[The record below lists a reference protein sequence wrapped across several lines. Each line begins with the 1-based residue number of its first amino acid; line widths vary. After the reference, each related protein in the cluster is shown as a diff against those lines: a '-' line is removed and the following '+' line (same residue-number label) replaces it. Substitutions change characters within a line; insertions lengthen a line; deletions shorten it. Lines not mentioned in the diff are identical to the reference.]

1 MREDWVECTFE
12 ELTESLKRGPF
23 GGDLKKAYFV
33 PKGHAVYEQQH
44 AIGNNFSNIRYFIDD
59 ERYKLLHACNVGPGD
74 YIVSCSGTMG
84 KIARL
89 PKNSPKGV
97 INQALLRIRINEKII
112 DHNYFLEFFR
122 SSIFQKKILKDSRG
136 SGMQNMA
143 GIREIK
149 PIVIEIPP
157 KPEQRAIV
165 AKIEELFSDLDKGVS
180 DLKKAQNQ
188 LKIYRQAVLK
198 KAFEGELTKEWR
210 EQQTDLP
217 TAPELLVQIKEERQ
231 KHYEQQLE
239 NWKKALKAWEENGKE
254 AKKPSKPKKIKPVEA
269 WTEDEEKSL
278 FKIAHEWKWIRL
290 VETVFDT
297 NDDIVDGPFGSN
309 LKNSDFSEDG
319 TVPVI
324 GISNIDE
331 GFKNKIRYVTQEKF
345 LTISRSAVYPGN
357 IIVAKIGSS
366 YGKTGIYPEWMPVG
380 LIPANLL
387 RIRPSK
393 HYDRSLFV
401 LYLKSL
407 IFKRKLDKI
416 MKSTAQPAYNVS
428 AFKCLPVP
436 FMSSQEQHQI
446 VQEIE
451 SRLSVCDKV
460 EESITE
466 SLEKAEALRQSILK
480 KAFEGNLLSTQEIE
494 KCKTAPDY
502 EPAAVL
508 LEKIKMKQ

>member
-1 MREDWVECTFE
+1 MREDWQEE
-12 ELTESLKRGPF
+12 ELGKLFFTTSGGTPSRKNSGYYGGNIPWVKSGELDKGIIIDTEEKITEEA
-23 GGDLKKAYFV
+23 LKKSSAKKFPPGTLLIALYGATIGKLSFLGV
-33 PKGHAVYEQQH
+33 EAATNQ
-44 AIGNNFSNIRYFIDD
+44 AICGIFTNPNFSSDYLYNYLLYRRSKLISQGTGGAQPNI
-59 ERYKLLHACNVGPGD
+59 
-74 YIVSCSGTMG
+74 SQT
-84 KIARL
+84 
-89 PKNSPKGV
+89 
-97 INQALLRIRINEKII
+97 
-112 DHNYFLEFFR
+112 
-122 SSIFQKKILKDSRG
+122 ILKKL
-136 SGMQNMA
+136 N
-143 GIREIK
+143 
-149 PIVIEIPP
+149 IPVCSII
-157 KPEQRAIV
+157 EQRAIV
-165 AKIEELFSDLDKGVS
+165 GKIEELFSDLDKGVT
-180 DLKKAQNQ
+180 DLKKAQDQ
-188 LKIYRQAVLK
+188 LKVYRQAVLK
-198 KAFEGELTKEWR
+198 KAFEGELTKKWR

-217 TAPELLVQIKEERQ
+217 NADELLEQIKEERQ
-231 KHYEQQLE
+231 EHYEQELE
-239 NWKKALKAWEENGKE
+239 NWKQTVKSWEENGKE

-460 EESITE
+460 EESINE
-466 SLEKAEALRQSILK
+466 SLEKAKALRQSILK
-480 KAFEGNLLSTQEIE
+480 KAFDGNLLSPKEIE
-494 KCKTAPDY
+494 KCKAAPDY

-508 LEKIKMKQ
+508 LKKIKNL